1 MKRIDRMPR
10 VSNPLLTLAITT
22 LIASTVSAQAASAA
36 EAVAENSNNE
46 SSTMEQ
52 IIVTANRRSENLQV
66 VPTSVSAVTAEQL
79 KDLGVTSTTAIAQY
93 VPGVQLMT
101 VNSNTDNFFS
111 IRGATQNDYA
121 EQQESPVAVY
131 VDGVYLSQ
139 AAGTG
144 ALLFDTER
152 VEVLRGPQGTLFGRN
167 ATAGLVQY
175 ISKAPTDHP
184 DGYFETSYGNYNAN
198 HTEFAFS
205 DAIVPGLSFRVSV
218 ASDYQDPYLKNAL
231 YPEKG
236 GGNSNSRAIR
246 LQLLWKPNDAF
257 DANLN
262 LHGVI
267 LNDRAG
273 LYKFTNVYADPN
285 NHLLST
291 FVPANLNP
299 WGTCNGCD
307 ILGYK
312 QPSSYDY
319 YTSAADIVG
328 YNKEHMLGSTLT
340 MHGHFG
346 ELNLTSISDF
356 SLYYKDY
363 NEDSES
369 SPQDEVQFWTAVD
382 TKQVSQEIHID
393 NGGDGRVRWVA
404 GLYYLKMNGKYNEG
418 TGQGAEYF
426 ARIPYGPFPGG
437 DQRYT
442 IDTKAWSEFAQAEF
456 DLAKDLTLTAGGR
469 WSTDERD
476 FNYNYYG
483 QTAGFKGSPYDY
495 TVPQPY
501 FQINPALSGD
511 IARIHRSDWS
521 GKLALNYHITQDIM
535 PYVSWNK
542 GLKAGGFSTA
552 GNPGLPINLFKF
564 DEEKLYTYEAGIKT
578 EAFDHRVRFNADVF
592 KYAYVGYQAFNTIG
606 VNNFITNNPGK
617 MRGGEAELTVV
628 PVSGLTLRAGLAL
641 LDAWIKNIALPDGTI
656 ADVRPTQAPKTNITA
671 SVSYNWGLSFGG
683 TMQVGADYSY
693 RSLLYYSLLNDP
705 ASRQAGYG
713 LLNLRAEYTTPD
725 THWSFKLYGENVAN
739 KEYINN
745 AIVSGVS
752 GFGQSSPGMPVTY
765 GIRFSYHL

>member
-1 MKRIDRMPR
+1 MKRIDRMPMILKT
-10 VSNPLLTLAITT
+10 LLTLALTAQAVAT
-22 LIASTVSAQAASAA
+22 LSAQTALAA
-36 EAVAENSNNE
+36 EAVAENSNDE

-52 IIVTANRRSENLQV
+52 IIVTANRRSENLQTI
-66 VPTSVSAVTAEQL
+66 PTSVSAVTAEQL

-121 EQQESPVAVY
+121 EHEESPVAVY
-131 VDGVYLSQ
+131 MDGVYLSQ

-205 DAIVPGLSFRVSV
+205 DAIVPGLSFRVS
-218 ASDYQDPYLKNAL
+218 AANDYQDPYLKNAL
-231 YPEKG
+231 YPDKG
-236 GGNSNSRAIR
+236 AGNSNSRAIR
-246 LQLLWKPNDAF
+246 LQLLWKPNDSF

-291 FVPANLNP
+291 YVPANLNP

-307 ILGYK
+307 ILGYR

-340 MHGHFG
+340 MHGHFD

-382 TKQVSQEIHID
+382 TKQYSQEIHID

-426 ARIPYGPFPGG
+426 ALIPFGPYPGG

-442 IDTKAWSEFAQAEF
+442 IDTKSWSEFAQAEF
-456 DLAKDLTLTAGGR
+456 DLAQDLTLTAGGR
-469 WSTDERD
+469 WSTEEKT

-495 TVPQPY
+495 TVPEPY
-501 FQINPALSGD
+501 FQINPGLSGD
-511 IARIHRSDWS
+511 IARIHRGDWS

-552 GNPGLPINLFKF
+552 DNPNLPISLFKF

-592 KYAYVGYQAFNTIG
+592 KYSYVGYQAFNTIG

-628 PVSGLTLRAGLAL
+628 PVSGLTVRAGLAL
-641 LDAWIKNIALPDGTI
+641 LDAWIRNIALPDGTI

-671 SVSYNWGLSFGG
+671 AVSYNWRLPLGG
-683 TMQVGADYSY
+683 SMQVGADYSY
-693 RSLLYYSLLNDP
+693 RSLVYYSLLNDP

-739 KEYINN
+739 KEYLNN
-745 AIVSGVS
+745 SIVSGVS

-765 GIRFSYHL
+765 GIRVSYHL